1 MNCPDTLC
9 PAISISSTRREFA
22 TGAAVG
28 KMKFLSNPQDFPAFM
43 KKYYI
48 NRYSLFSKYDSG
60 ILMDHGIIMILKLE
74 SWFSVTP
81 EKIAAHI
88 TSKVPS
94 QVKIIVDA
102 FCGCGGNTIQ
112 FARQYKVIAI
122 DIDPVKIEAAKNN
135 AIIYNVLDNITFICG
150 DVFQVLPTLDK
161 IDLIFASVPWGGPS
175 YSKQDQINI
184 DDLPISTTSLNKSF
198 KQKTDLVIFFMPRN
212 INVQEMISL
221 RRNRLSRLEIEE
233 TWLNDRLKNLTFYYF

>member
-1 MNCPDTLC
+1 
-9 PAISISSTRREFA
+9 
-22 TGAAVG
+22 
-28 KMKFLSNPQDFPAFM
+28 MKFLSHPQDFPAFM

-60 ILMDHGIIMILKLE
+60 ILMDHE

-112 FARQYKVIAI
+112 FATKYKVIAI

-150 DVFQVLPTLDK
+150 DVFQVLPTLNK
-161 IDLIFASVPWGGPS
+161 FDLIFASVPWGGPN

-184 DDLPISTTSLNKSF
+184 DDLPISTSNLYKCF
-198 KQKTDLVIFFMPRN
+198 REKTDLVIFFMPRN
-212 INVQEMISL
+212 INIQEMISL
-221 RRNRLSRLEIEE
+221 RRNRFSKLEIEE